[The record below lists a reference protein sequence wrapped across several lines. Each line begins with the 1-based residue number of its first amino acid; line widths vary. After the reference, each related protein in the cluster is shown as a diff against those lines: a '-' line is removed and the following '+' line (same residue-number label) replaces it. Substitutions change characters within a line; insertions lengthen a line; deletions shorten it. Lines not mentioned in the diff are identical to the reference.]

1 MYSCCGSP
9 YRRKTWIRK
18 NGNKVVWR
26 CLSRIEHGTAYCKH
40 SVAVEENQLKETIC
54 KGLNKAIHN
63 KEKINNLIEAN
74 LAYIASGNSNSLN
87 VYGLE
92 QKLKELKQ
100 EMDMAVERMTKTEG
114 DKRKFEEG
122 IKHINDQIAIL
133 REQLELEKSKVSYNE
148 NVDLEMSKIKQI
160 LASTE
165 TEFFE
170 CDDTTIHRLIENIRV
185 MEDNTAIITLKGGYQ
200 IEEPIL

>member
-1 MYSCCGSP
+1 
-9 YRRKTWIRK
+9 
-18 NGNKVVWR
+18 
-26 CLSRIEHGTAYCKH
+26 
-40 SVAVEENQLKETIC
+40 
-54 KGLNKAIHN
+54 
-63 KEKINNLIEAN
+63 
-74 LAYIASGNSNSLN
+74 
-87 VYGLE
+87 
-92 QKLKELKQ
+92 
-100 EMDMAVERMTKTEG
+100 MDMAVERMTKTEG

-133 REQLELEKSKVSYNE
+133 REQLELEKLKVFYNE

-165 TEFFE
+165 TELFE

-200 IEEPIL
+200 IEESITQSQI